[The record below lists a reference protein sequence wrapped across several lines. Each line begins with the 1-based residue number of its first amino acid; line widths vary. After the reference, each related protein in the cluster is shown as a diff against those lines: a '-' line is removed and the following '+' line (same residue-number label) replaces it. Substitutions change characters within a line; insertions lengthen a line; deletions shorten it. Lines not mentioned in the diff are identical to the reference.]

1 MFSGFHKI
9 PPQNSYFSNKYE
21 FYFTLF
27 FHSVN
32 SKLTF
37 LERKVSQRTSHRI
50 YHFILVKFLRFQG
63 TFYKKSFGQG
73 LGQKPQLIMLKKT
86 RQCRVFLIAI
96 ICWNCCSK
104 PPFLTFLIRKVSQR
118 IFLKHTTSFQRKI
131 QRHPFY
137 PRRNK
142 KATFV
147 IL

>member
-1 MFSGFHKI
+1 MRSF
-9 PPQNSYFSNKYE
+9 PDTP
-21 FYFTLF
+21 F
-27 FHSVN
+27 FRRKVCHR
-32 SKLTF
+32 TF
-37 LERKVSQRTSHRI
+37 LIRKVGKRISHRI

-73 LGQKPQLIMLKKT
+73 LGQKPQLIMLKKM